1 MINKAISITPLAL
14 FFGLNFAAGYAYFK
28 KRKVLTGGSRANG
41 HYDANGHYE
50 IPLSIFSNANHPE
63 LLKYQEEVN
72 PLTEAEIYVIY
83 GRKQEAQ
90 EVLDSGLLEGLITPE
105 DIDHFWRK
113 MAQETP
119 RRS

>member
-28 KRKVLTGGSRANG
+28 KRKLLARGRSANA
-41 HYDANGHYE
+41 HYD
-50 IPLSIFSNANHPE
+50 IPLSIFSNADHPE
-63 LLKYQEEVN
+63 LLKYQEDVN

-113 MAQETP
+113 IEQETV